1 MPRLKAA
8 NNAKTTLSQDINATA
23 TSFNV
28 ADGTLFPDA
37 PFLASVDDEIME
49 IGAKSANTFSAV
61 LRGREGTAPLAHSNG
76 AIVENRFT
84 AGAYDELETSAGA
97 QTKANT
103 AEQNAKSY
111 VDGKVKTDVPTG
123 AKFTDTV
130 TTVNN
135 TLASTSTTEALS
147 AAQGKKLNDA
157 LTSHLSDYASL
168 QFGSIPYTTTRH
180 VTYYIDEVNG
190 DDDNDGLTPGTAFK
204 TWAKTESMIPLI
216 CFHRVTIR
224 IIDNLNETISI
235 SNRFCKSLNRIT
247 VRGDTTTPGD
257 HQINGIRAY
266 TGMGIRFQY
275 LRINGPVILRDGVN
289 SDIRNC
295 EPRNP
300 GGNGIEAHHG
310 IYYIA
315 ANDFGNDV
323 VKNVIYAVN
332 SRVFSANNI
341 GNATRYGLIAT
352 VASTI
357 GKDGTQPTG
366 TVANERVTTGG
377 VIR

>member
-1 MPRLKAA
+1 MPEQTSKLGIKKPLGNETVSRAA
-8 NNAKTTLSQDINATA
+8 YNENWDIIDQNAQKNITQSATA
-23 TSFNV
+23 PSEPV
-28 ADGTLFPDA
+28 ADDLWIDTSTSPYGLKKWDGA
-37 PFLASVDDEIME
+37 AWQK
-49 IGAKSANTFSAV
+49 IGAVTP
-61 LRGREGTAPLAHSNG
+61 GDIG
-76 AIVENRFT
+76 A
-84 AGAYDELETSAGA
+84 ETPAGA
-97 QTKANT
+97 QSKADA
-103 AEQNAKSY
+103 AEAAAKTY
-111 VDGKVKTDVPTG
+111 ADQEVAD
-123 AKFTDTV
+123 
-130 TTVNN
+130 
-135 TLASTSTTEALS
+135 LAGEGRTTETVKGNA
-147 AAQGKKLNDA
+147 DA
-157 LTSHLSDYASL
+157 LGSHLSDYASM

-289 SDIRNC
+289 IDIRNC

-323 VKNVIYAVN
+323 VEDAIYAIN

-341 GNATRYGLIAT
+341 GNATRYGLCAIT
-352 VASTI
+352 ASTI
-357 GKDGTQPTG
+357 GK
-366 TVANERVTTGG
+366 TTT
-377 VIR
+377 